1 MIYIVEDDDSIR
13 ELEEYVLRSAGFTVQ
28 GFTSARD
35 FWAACA
41 QQPPRLAVLD
51 IMLPDEDGM
60 SILHKLRADPATR
73 ALPVMLVTA
82 KGAELDRVRGLED
95 GADDYLAKPFGVMEF
110 SARIKAL
117 LRRSGAG
124 SAPAAESGQLAC
136 GPIRMDTERRTVTVN
151 NQPVELSF
159 KEYELLRLFLE
170 QPGVVQT
177 RDAILRRVWDTDF
190 IGESRT
196 IDMHVRTLRQKLGE
210 AGSAIQTVRKVG
222 YKLDPET

>member
-28 GFTSARD
+28 GFTNARD

-136 GPIRMDTERRTVTVN
+136 GPIRMDTERHTVT
-151 NQPVELSF
+151 VELSF

>member
-1 MIYIVEDDDSIR
+1 MYKR
-13 ELEEYVLRSAGFTVQ
+13 Q
-28 GFTSARD
+28 
-35 FWAACA
+35 
-41 QQPPRLAVLD
+41 
-51 IMLPDEDGM
+51 
-60 SILHKLRADPATR
+60 
-73 ALPVMLVTA
+73 
-82 KGAELDRVRGLED
+82 GLED

-136 GPIRMDTERRTVTVN
+136 GPIRMDTERHTVTVN

>member
-28 GFTSARD
+28 GFTNARD

-73 ALPVMLVTA
+73 ALPVMLVSA

-117 LRRSGAG
+117 LRRKRMEKAAG
-124 SAPAAESGQLAC
+124 
-136 GPIRMDTERRTVTVN
+136 
-151 NQPVELSF
+151 
-159 KEYELLRLFLE
+159 LL
-170 QPGVVQT
+170 
-177 RDAILRRVWDTDF
+177 
-190 IGESRT
+190 SRT
-196 IDMHVRTLRQKLGE
+196 RLPVGDVIAMVGYENTSYFHRTFSEMYGMTPREYRLRQSG
-210 AGSAIQTVRKVG
+210 
-222 YKLDPET
+222 

>member
-28 GFTSARD
+28 GFTNARD

-60 SILHKLRADPATR
+60 NILHKLRADPATR

>member
-28 GFTSARD
+28 GFTNARD

-41 QQPPRLAVLD
+41 QQPPRLTVLD

-117 LRRSGAG
+117 LRRSGQVQYLTMEHYTPGTDEDELNWQQLWKRFFKALTIEQRRNERCQRTHCPRRFWQDMCEMQG
-124 SAPAAESGQLAC
+124 GCLESSGPKDTGTSRPPQLRGMGGREKPEHVPA
-136 GPIRMDTERRTVTVN
+136 
-151 NQPVELSF
+151 
-159 KEYELLRLFLE
+159 
-170 QPGVVQT
+170 
-177 RDAILRRVWDTDF
+177 
-190 IGESRT
+190 
-196 IDMHVRTLRQKLGE
+196 
-210 AGSAIQTVRKVG
+210 
-222 YKLDPET
+222 LDW